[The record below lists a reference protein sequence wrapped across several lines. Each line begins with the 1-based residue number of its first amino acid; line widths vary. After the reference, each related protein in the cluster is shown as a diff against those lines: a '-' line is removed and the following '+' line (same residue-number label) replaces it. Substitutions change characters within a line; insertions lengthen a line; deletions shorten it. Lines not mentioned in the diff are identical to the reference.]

1 MKKINLF
8 VVSTV
13 ALAMGVFS
21 ACTNIGSMQK
31 RMAEF
36 NAKVNPDPL
45 EVHGD
50 TVAVSISGK
59 FPPKFFAKKVAVVA
73 TPVLVYGSSEVKLKD
88 KQFRGEA
95 APGNGDVVPFEA
107 GKTFTHSDKFAYAPS
122 MQSSELKLR
131 IVGSQGSKS
140 ASLPEVSLAKGVITT
155 SYLVNKNEGKVMSSS
170 DKFVR
175 STSNS
180 FEAEILFDYNSDKV
194 RPAELKDKDIAALV
208 EFLSKTMPANPR
220 MKITNIEVQSYA
232 SPEGEIFL
240 NNDLATGRGDAGK
253 SVLVDLLKKNKLDA
267 QYASLIQLNPKGE
280 DWAGFKSAMEKSAIE
295 DKDLIIR
302 VLQRTTDLE
311 AREQEIK
318 NISKT
323 YQEIEKVIFPGLRRS
338 IIRVN
343 YTLEGYSDQELK
355 SMAANPSSLKYEEL
369 MKAGSL
375 VTDLNTQVAVYKEAS
390 MKPEADYR
398 AYNNLGVAYYNQGKT
413 NEAKAQFEKAYTISK
428 NAETACNFGLVT
440 RLGGD
445 MKKASALLNESGS
458 SEAKFNLG
466 VGLIMAGNYGAAI
479 NNMGNN
485 KTFNTALAKC
495 LNKDFSGAKADLDA
509 CNNDNN
515 SAMGYYLKAIVGARL
530 NDANMV
536 KENLAKAIEKD
547 AKLAEKSASDLE
559 FRNFQGK

>member
-13 ALAMGVFS
+13 ALAMGILS

-31 RMAEF
+31 RMADF

-59 FPPKFFAKKVAVVA
+59 FPPKFFAKKVSVVA
-73 TPVLVYGSSEVKLKD
+73 TPVLIYGSSEVKFKD

-107 GKTFTHSDKFAYAPS
+107 GKSFTYNDKIAYAPS
-122 MQSSELKLR
+122 MLSSELKLR
-131 IVGSQGSKS
+131 IAGTQGSKS

-155 SYLVNKNEGKVMSSS
+155 SYLVNKLEGKVMSSS

-180 FEAEILFDYNSDKV
+180 FEAEVLFDYNSDKI

-323 YQEIEKVIFPGLRRS
+323 YQEIEKVIFPGLRRA

-355 SMAANPSSLKYEEL
+355 AMASNPSSLKYEEL

-375 VTDLNTQVAVYKEAS
+375 VTDLNTQVAVYKEATLKS
-390 MKPEADYR
+390 EADYR

-413 NEAKAQFEKAYTISK
+413 NEAKTQFEKAYTMTK

-458 SEAKFNLG
+458 SEAKFNMG
-466 VGLIMAGNYGAAI
+466 VAMIMAGNYGAAI

-515 SAMGYYLKAIVGARL
+515 SAMGYYLRAVVGARL

-536 KENLAKAIEKD
+536 KESLAKAIEKD

>member
-1 MKKINLF
+1 MKKNNLF

-13 ALAMGVFS
+13 ALAIGLLS
-21 ACTNIGSMQK
+21 ACTNIGTMQK
-31 RMAEF
+31 KMAEF

-50 TVAVSISGK
+50 SVSVSISGK

-73 TPVLVYGSSEVKLKD
+73 TPVLVYGTSEVKLKD

-107 GKTFTHSDKFAYAPS
+107 GKTFTYSDKFAYAPS

-131 IVGSQGSKS
+131 IAGTQGSKS
-140 ASLPEVSLAKGVITT
+140 ANLPEISLAKGVITT
-155 SYLVNKNEGKVMSSS
+155 SYLVNKVEGEVMTST

-175 STSNS
+175 STSNT

-220 MKITNIEVQSYA
+220 MKITNIEIQSYA

-253 SVLVDLLKKNKLDA
+253 AVLVDLLKKNKLDA
-267 QYASLIQLNPKGE
+267 QYAAMIQLNSKGE
-280 DWAGFKSAMEKSAIE
+280 DWAGFKAAMEKSAIE

-355 SMAANPSSLKYEEL
+355 SMASNPSSLKYEEL

-375 VTDLNTQVAVYKEAS
+375 VKDLNVQMSIYKEAT

-398 AYNNLGVAYYNQGKT
+398 SYNNLGVTYYNQGKT
-413 NEAKAQFEKAYTISK
+413 AEAKTQFEKAYTMNK
-428 NAETACNFGLVT
+428 NAETACNYGLVT

-445 MKKASALLNESGS
+445 MKKASALFNESGS
-458 SEAKFNLG
+458 SEAKFNMG
-466 VGLIMAGNYGAAI
+466 VGMIMAGNYGAAI
-479 NNMGNN
+479 NNMGNK

-515 SAMGYYLKAIVGARL
+515 SAMGYYLRAVVGARL

-536 KENLAKAIEKD
+536 KESLAKAIEKD
-547 AKLAEKSASDLE
+547 AKLADKAKSDLE
-559 FRNFQGK
+559 FRNFQGN

>member
-13 ALAMGVFS
+13 ALAMGILS

-31 RMAEF
+31 RMADF

-59 FPPKFFAKKVAVVA
+59 FPPKFFAKKVSVVA
-73 TPVLVYGSSEVKLKD
+73 TPVLIYGSSEVKFKD

-107 GKTFTHSDKFAYAPS
+107 GKSFTYNDKIAYAPS
-122 MQSSELKLR
+122 MLSSELKLR
-131 IVGSQGSKS
+131 IAGTQGSKS
-140 ASLPEVSLAKGVITT
+140 ANLPEVSLAKGVITT
-155 SYLVNKNEGKVMSSS
+155 SYLVNKLEGKVMSSS

-180 FEAEILFDYNSDKV
+180 FEAEVLFDYNSDKI

-323 YQEIEKVIFPGLRRS
+323 YQEIEKVIFPGLRRA

-355 SMAANPSSLKYEEL
+355 AMASNPSSLKYEEL

-375 VTDLNTQVAVYKEAS
+375 VTDLNTQVAVYKEATLKS
-390 MKPEADYR
+390 EADYR

-413 NEAKAQFEKAYTISK
+413 NEAKTQFEKAYTMTK

-458 SEAKFNLG
+458 SEAKFNMG
-466 VGLIMAGNYGAAI
+466 VAMIMAGNYGAAI

-515 SAMGYYLKAIVGARL
+515 SAMGYYLRAVVGARL

-536 KENLAKAIEKD
+536 KESLAKAIEKD

>member
-13 ALAMGVFS
+13 ALAMGILS

-31 RMAEF
+31 RMADF

-59 FPPKFFAKKVAVVA
+59 FPPKFFAKKVSVVA
-73 TPVLVYGSSEVKLKD
+73 TPVLIYGSSEVKFKD

-107 GKTFTHSDKFAYAPS
+107 GKSFTYNDKIAYAPS
-122 MQSSELKLR
+122 MLSSELKLR
-131 IVGSQGSKS
+131 IAGTQGSKS
-140 ASLPEVSLAKGVITT
+140 ANLPEVSLAKGVITT
-155 SYLVNKNEGKVMSSS
+155 SYLVNKLEGKVMSSS

-180 FEAEILFDYNSDKV
+180 FEAEVLFDYNSDKI

-323 YQEIEKVIFPGLRRS
+323 YQEIEKVIFPGLRRA

-355 SMAANPSSLKYEEL
+355 AMASNPSSLKYEEL

-375 VTDLNTQVAVYKEAS
+375 VTDLNTQVAVYKEATLKS
-390 MKPEADYR
+390 EADYR

-413 NEAKAQFEKAYTISK
+413 NEAKTQFEKAYTMTK

-445 MKKASALLNESGS
+445 MRKASALLNESGS
-458 SEAKFNLG
+458 SEAKFNMG
-466 VGLIMAGNYGAAI
+466 VAMIMAGNYGAAI

-515 SAMGYYLKAIVGARL
+515 SAMGYYLRAVVGARL

-536 KENLAKAIEKD
+536 KESLAKAIEKD